1 MLIPNF
7 NMESPKFQMQRI
19 WGSSYKSNR
28 TSPELIEEVY
38 SVEVPKAAKKKQA
51 VVELAKASR
60 VEKPVAKK
68 EDDKNNDEK
77 INNTAKQQPK
87 VEVKNT
93 ETEKKGFFS
102 KLSSI
107 IFGSEDKKEAPAK
120 TESKN
125 HNKNDKPQQKHNNEN
140 KAGNHNKGQ
149 NDKKDFNKKPRP
161 ENANKNEGNNS
172 QKQERAPRDNEQRNN
187 NRNDR
192 NNDRD
197 GDRNKNRRND
207 KFDKKPASNRSNSNR
222 SSNINVNNAEEVVDI
237 TKVKYEAKVTTSQV
251 DNIKKVISKTPEEF
265 VSVMVKDVLDNYDSL
280 KDDGSAK
287 VTTEDRVKTHKYLRF
302 ETVSVDSEL
311 NPKVE
316 EVIVETKKAEV
327 EVTIEAKKETSTAE
341 SSQDV
346 EKTKKEQ
353 TKKITAEKKP
363 AKQTKVKAK
372 VEDKT
377 VDTKAKTADSKVN
390 TEAKVEAK
398 PEATKTNNEAKA
410 EKKEETQSEFITY
423 SPAVDFESQSIK

>member
-1 MLIPNF
+1 M
-7 NMESPKFQMQRI
+7 
-19 WGSSYKSNR
+19 
-28 TSPELIEEVY
+28 
-38 SVEVPKAAKKKQA
+38 
-51 VVELAKASR
+51 
-60 VEKPVAKK
+60 
-68 EDDKNNDEK
+68 
-77 INNTAKQQPK
+77 
-87 VEVKNT
+87 
-93 ETEKKGFFS
+93 
-102 KLSSI
+102 
-107 IFGSEDKKEAPAK
+107 
-120 TESKN
+120 
-125 HNKNDKPQQKHNNEN
+125 
-140 KAGNHNKGQ
+140 
-149 NDKKDFNKKPRP
+149 
-161 ENANKNEGNNS
+161 
-172 QKQERAPRDNEQRNN
+172 
-187 NRNDR
+187 
-192 NNDRD
+192 
-197 GDRNKNRRND
+197 
-207 KFDKKPASNRSNSNR
+207 
-222 SSNINVNNAEEVVDI
+222 
-237 TKVKYEAKVTTSQV
+237 TSQV